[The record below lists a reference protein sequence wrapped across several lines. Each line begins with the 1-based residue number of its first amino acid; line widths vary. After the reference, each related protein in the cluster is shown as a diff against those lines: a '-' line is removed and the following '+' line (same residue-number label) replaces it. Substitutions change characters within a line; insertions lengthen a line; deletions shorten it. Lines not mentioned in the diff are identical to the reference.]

1 MATRLFITIFS
12 TMAVLLLAC
21 TQHSATDERL
31 SSVEAMMHD
40 HPDSALAILEKFPHD
55 SLFTDEQRALHALLL
70 TQARDKNY
78 YYETNDSMISIAL
91 SYYGDSNDD
100 YHKMLAFFYMG
111 CIKFYCNDL
120 SLSIINY
127 TKAEKIAKKINDWF
141 YLGMIYQGMSY
152 VYSNVYNS
160 TEQLSYAELSYDAF
174 KKYDDVSYTMYALKD
189 LSMAYNNT
197 MEYEKAVNIA
207 KQVIDS
213 AIKMQDSTLLIESL
227 RIAATSS
234 YAQKKSREALSFYSK
249 LQEVGGNNSLH
260 LRDIQNM
267 AESYAQ
273 IGDNHKS
280 DSIMQYCLDYN
291 FISEEIPPIIYEMR
305 GDYKSAYY
313 SLEKESELQ
322 DSIIWGLVCQKVTK
336 AVADYNKQEQQAKDE
351 MIRLERT
358 IFVFIVIVMVI
369 MIVVAVYIAKIK
381 FKLQKKKEE
390 NVILAVQNLSEE
402 IKLKEVQN
410 SEIRS
415 SMFKLLTKQ
424 FESIEE
430 LCLIY
435 YECKDTPKEQ
445 KKIYDRVKCLIN
457 NLSKDAKTIKELEEN
472 VNMYADGLMSKFR
485 NQFPELKESDCM
497 LYLYSIAGFSARAIS
512 ILIDE
517 KIEVVYNRKSRL
529 KTKIKNSKSVNKTLF
544 LNYLG

>member
-21 TQHSATDERL
+21 TRHSATDERL

-78 YYETNDSMISIAL
+78 YYETTDSMISIAL

-127 TKAEKIAKKINDWF
+127 TEAEKIAQKINDWF

-280 DSIMQYCLDYN
+280 DSIMQYCLD
-291 FISEEIPPIIYEMR
+291 
-305 GDYKSAYY
+305 
-313 SLEKESELQ
+313 
-322 DSIIWGLVCQKVTK
+322 
-336 AVADYNKQEQQAKDE
+336 
-351 MIRLERT
+351 
-358 IFVFIVIVMVI
+358 
-369 MIVVAVYIAKIK
+369 
-381 FKLQKKKEE
+381 
-390 NVILAVQNLSEE
+390 
-402 IKLKEVQN
+402 
-410 SEIRS
+410 
-415 SMFKLLTKQ
+415 
-424 FESIEE
+424 
-430 LCLIY
+430 
-435 YECKDTPKEQ
+435 
-445 KKIYDRVKCLIN
+445 
-457 NLSKDAKTIKELEEN
+457 
-472 VNMYADGLMSKFR
+472 
-485 NQFPELKESDCM
+485 
-497 LYLYSIAGFSARAIS
+497 
-512 ILIDE
+512 
-517 KIEVVYNRKSRL
+517 
-529 KTKIKNSKSVNKTLF
+529 
-544 LNYLG
+544 

>member
-21 TQHSATDERL
+21 TRHSATDERL

-40 HPDSALAILEKFPHD
+40 HPDLALAILEKFPHD

-127 TKAEKIAKKINDWF
+127 TKAEKIAQKINDWF

-313 SLEKESELQ
+313 SLEKESALQ

-358 IFVFIVIVMVI
+358 IFVFVVIF
-369 MIVVAVYIAKIK
+369 VVLITLTISLALKMQLAKQKINSDSIILLANNLTEKIRLQADQNMAIK
-381 FKLQKKKEE
+381 DSLHE
-390 NVILAVQNLSEE
+390 
-402 IKLKEVQN
+402 
-410 SEIRS
+410 
-415 SMFKLLTKQ
+415 LLRNRLND
-424 FESIEE
+424 INE
-430 LCLIY
+430 LCLTY
-435 YECKDTPKEQ
+435 YEYKGTVKEQ
-445 KKIYDRVKCLIN
+445 KKISDKVKLQIEEFGKEGSIQELAKHIN
-457 NLSKDAKTIKELEEN
+457 KYTDNIID
-472 VNMYADGLMSKFR
+472 KF
-485 NQFPELKESDCM
+485 
-497 LYLYSIAGFSARAIS
+497 
-512 ILIDE
+512 
-517 KIEVVYNRKSRL
+517 
-529 KTKIKNSKSVNKTLF
+529 
-544 LNYLG
+544 

>member
-21 TQHSATDERL
+21 TRHSATDERL

-78 YYETNDSMISIAL
+78 YYETTDSMISIAL

-127 TKAEKIAKKINDWF
+127 TEAEKIAQKINDWF

-260 LRDIQNM
+260 LKDIQNM

-358 IFVFIVIVMVI
+358 IFVFVVIF
-369 MIVVAVYIAKIK
+369 VVLITLTISLALKMQLAKQKINSDSIILLANNLTEKIRLQADQNMAIK
-381 FKLQKKKEE
+381 DSLHE
-390 NVILAVQNLSEE
+390 
-402 IKLKEVQN
+402 
-410 SEIRS
+410 
-415 SMFKLLTKQ
+415 LLRNRLND
-424 FESIEE
+424 INE
-430 LCLIY
+430 LCLTY
-435 YECKDTPKEQ
+435 YEYKGTVKEQ
-445 KKIYDRVKCLIN
+445 KKISDKVKLQIEEFGKEGSIQELAKHIN
-457 NLSKDAKTIKELEEN
+457 KYTDNIIDKF
-472 VNMYADGLMSKFR
+472 YAE
-485 NQFPELKESDCM
+485 FPDLKENEYR
-497 LYLYSIAGFSARAIS
+497 LYLYSVAGFSAKTLS
-512 ILIDE
+512 LLIDE

-529 KTKIKNSKSVNKTLF
+529 KAKIKNSLSPLKDEFISRMK
-544 LNYLG
+544 

>member
-1 MATRLFITIFS
+1 MAARLFITIFS

-21 TQHSATDERL
+21 TRHSATDERL

-78 YYETNDSMISIAL
+78 YYETTDSMISIAL

-127 TKAEKIAKKINDWF
+127 TEAEKIAQKINDWF

-358 IFVFIVIVMVI
+358 IFVFVVIF
-369 MIVVAVYIAKIK
+369 VVLITLTISLALKMQLAKQKINSDSIILLANNLTEKIRLQADQNMAIK
-381 FKLQKKKEE
+381 DSLHE
-390 NVILAVQNLSEE
+390 
-402 IKLKEVQN
+402 
-410 SEIRS
+410 
-415 SMFKLLTKQ
+415 LLRNRLND
-424 FESIEE
+424 INE
-430 LCLIY
+430 LCLTY
-435 YECKDTPKEQ
+435 YEYKGTVKEQ
-445 KKIYDRVKCLIN
+445 KKISDKVKLQIEEFGKEGSIQELAKHIN
-457 NLSKDAKTIKELEEN
+457 KYTDNIIDKF
-472 VNMYADGLMSKFR
+472 YAE
-485 NQFPELKESDCM
+485 FPDLKENEYR
-497 LYLYSIAGFSARAIS
+497 LYLYSVAGFSAKTIS
-512 ILIDE
+512 LLIDE

-529 KTKIKNSKSVNKTLF
+529 KAKIKNSLSPLKDEFISRMK
-544 LNYLG
+544 

>member
-21 TQHSATDERL
+21 TRHSATDERL

-78 YYETNDSMISIAL
+78 YYETTDSMISIAL

-127 TKAEKIAKKINDWF
+127 TEAEKIAQKINDWF

-227 RIAATSS
+227 RIAAISS

-358 IFVFIVIVMVI
+358 IFVFVVIF
-369 MIVVAVYIAKIK
+369 VVLITLTISLALKMQLAKQKINSDSIILLANNLTEKIRLQADQNMAIK
-381 FKLQKKKEE
+381 DSLHE
-390 NVILAVQNLSEE
+390 
-402 IKLKEVQN
+402 
-410 SEIRS
+410 
-415 SMFKLLTKQ
+415 LLRNRLND
-424 FESIEE
+424 INE
-430 LCLIY
+430 LCLTY
-435 YECKDTPKEQ
+435 YEYKGTVKEQ
-445 KKIYDRVKCLIN
+445 KKISDKVKLQIEEFGKEGSIQELAKHIN
-457 NLSKDAKTIKELEEN
+457 KYTDNIIDKF
-472 VNMYADGLMSKFR
+472 YAE
-485 NQFPELKESDCM
+485 FPDLKENEYR
-497 LYLYSIAGFSARAIS
+497 LYLYSVAGFSAKTIS
-512 ILIDE
+512 LLIDE

-529 KTKIKNSKSVNKTLF
+529 KAKIKNSLSPLKDEFISRMK
-544 LNYLG
+544 

>member
-21 TQHSATDERL
+21 TRHSATDERL

-78 YYETNDSMISIAL
+78 YYETTDSMISIAL

-127 TKAEKIAKKINDWF
+127 TEAEKIAQKINDWF

-358 IFVFIVIVMVI
+358 IFVFVVIF
-369 MIVVAVYIAKIK
+369 VVLITLTISLALKMQLAKQKINSDSIILLANNLTEKIRLQADQNMAIK
-381 FKLQKKKEE
+381 DSLHE
-390 NVILAVQNLSEE
+390 
-402 IKLKEVQN
+402 
-410 SEIRS
+410 
-415 SMFKLLTKQ
+415 LLRNRLND
-424 FESIEE
+424 INE
-430 LCLIY
+430 LCLTY
-435 YECKDTPKEQ
+435 YEYKGTVKEQ
-445 KKIYDRVKCLIN
+445 KKISDKVKLQIEEFGKEGSIQELAKHIN
-457 NLSKDAKTIKELEEN
+457 KYTDNIIDKF
-472 VNMYADGLMSKFR
+472 YAE
-485 NQFPELKESDCM
+485 FPDLKENEYR
-497 LYLYSIAGFSARAIS
+497 LYLYSVAGFSAKTIS
-512 ILIDE
+512 LLIDE

-529 KTKIKNSKSVNKTLF
+529 KAKIKNSLSPLKDEFISRMK
-544 LNYLG
+544 

>member
-21 TQHSATDERL
+21 TRHSATDERL

-78 YYETNDSMISIAL
+78 YYETTDSMISIAL

-127 TKAEKIAKKINDWF
+127 TEAEKIAQKINDWF

-358 IFVFIVIVMVI
+358 IFVFVVIF
-369 MIVVAVYIAKIK
+369 VVLITLTISLALKMQLAKQKINSDSIILLANNLTEKIRLQADQNMAIK
-381 FKLQKKKEE
+381 DSLHE
-390 NVILAVQNLSEE
+390 
-402 IKLKEVQN
+402 
-410 SEIRS
+410 
-415 SMFKLLTKQ
+415 LLRNRLND
-424 FESIEE
+424 INE
-430 LCLIY
+430 LCLTY
-435 YECKDTPKEQ
+435 YEYKGTVKEQ
-445 KKIYDRVKCLIN
+445 KKISDKVKLQIEEFGKEDSIQELAKHIN
-457 NLSKDAKTIKELEEN
+457 KYTDNIIDKF
-472 VNMYADGLMSKFR
+472 YAE
-485 NQFPELKESDCM
+485 FPDLKENEYR
-497 LYLYSIAGFSARAIS
+497 LYLYSVAGFSAKTIS
-512 ILIDE
+512 LLIDE

-529 KTKIKNSKSVNKTLF
+529 KAKIKNSLSPLKDEFISRMK
-544 LNYLG
+544 

>member
-21 TQHSATDERL
+21 TRHSATDERL

-78 YYETNDSMISIAL
+78 YYETTDSMISIAL

-127 TKAEKIAKKINDWF
+127 TEAEKIAQKINDWF

-213 AIKMQDSTLLIESL
+213 AIKMQDSTLLVESL

-358 IFVFIVIVMVI
+358 IFVFVVIF
-369 MIVVAVYIAKIK
+369 VVLITLTISLALKMQLAKQKINSDSIILLANNLTEKIRLQADQNMAIK
-381 FKLQKKKEE
+381 DSLHE
-390 NVILAVQNLSEE
+390 
-402 IKLKEVQN
+402 
-410 SEIRS
+410 
-415 SMFKLLTKQ
+415 LLRNRLND
-424 FESIEE
+424 INE
-430 LCLIY
+430 LCLTY
-435 YECKDTPKEQ
+435 YEYKGTVKEQ
-445 KKIYDRVKCLIN
+445 KKISDKVKLQIEEFGKEGSIQELAKHIN
-457 NLSKDAKTIKELEEN
+457 KYTDNIIDKF
-472 VNMYADGLMSKFR
+472 YAE
-485 NQFPELKESDCM
+485 FPDLKENEYR
-497 LYLYSIAGFSARAIS
+497 LYLYSVAGFSAKTIS
-512 ILIDE
+512 LLIDE

-529 KTKIKNSKSVNKTLF
+529 KAKIKNSLSPLKDEFISRMK
-544 LNYLG
+544 